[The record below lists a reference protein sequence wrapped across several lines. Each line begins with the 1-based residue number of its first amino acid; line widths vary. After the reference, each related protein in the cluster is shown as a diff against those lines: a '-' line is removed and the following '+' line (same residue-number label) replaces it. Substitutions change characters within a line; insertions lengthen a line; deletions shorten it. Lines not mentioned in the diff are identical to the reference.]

1 MKLNTH
7 GTCHQLANDQRIM
20 TSYVNGVRSLQLIS
34 DKGSCHEAAWQ
45 AVVIAL
51 RAARML
57 GAKHII
63 ISNSSRLVA
72 NQFDGSWRARNPMMR
87 SLRNLCRRLADGMSV
102 SFQF

>member
-7 GTCHQLANDQRIM
+7 GTCHQLADGQRIM

-34 DKGSCHEAAWQ
+34 DKGSCHEAAYR
-45 AVVIAL
+45 AAIIAL
-51 RAARML
+51 RIARVL
-57 GAKHII
+57 GATHVI

-72 NQFDGSWRARNPMMR
+72 NQFDGSWQARNPMMR